1 MSRRLLLASVHD
13 VSPRFECE
21 VDALLERL
29 APVTG
34 QKVALLA
41 VPDHWGSA
49 PILSGTPF
57 ATRLRGWAERGH
69 EVFLH
74 GWFHQDRSA
83 HDSAAARFRA
93 KHMTA
98 GEGEFL
104 GLEKRDAE
112 RRIRD
117 GRALLEDVTGKPIA
131 GFIAPAW
138 LYGAGAHA
146 ALHACGVAMAEDHW
160 KVWSPRTGKVLAR
173 SPVVTWATRS
183 PARLRSS
190 LWAAAALRTLPMPG
204 VMRLAV
210 HPPDIR
216 SDVAMASVQK
226 TLAALA
232 RTRRC
237 GAYAE
242 LAG

>member
-1 MSRRLLLASVHD
+1 MSRRLLLASIHD
-13 VSPRFECE
+13 VSPRFEGE
-21 VDALLERL
+21 VDALLARL
-29 APVTG
+29 APVAG
-34 QKVALLA
+34 ERVALLA
-41 VPDHWGSA
+41 VPDHWGNA
-49 PILSGTPF
+49 PIISGTPF
-57 ATRLRGWAERGH
+57 ATRLRRWAERGH
-69 EVFLH
+69 EIFLH
-74 GWFHQDRSA
+74 GWFHQDRSDHA
-83 HDSAAARFRA
+83 GAAARFRA

-104 GLEKRDAE
+104 GLDRAEAE

-117 GRALLEDVTGKPIA
+117 GKALLEDVTGQPIA
-131 GFIAPAW
+131 GFVAPAW
-138 LYGAGAHA
+138 LYGDGAHT
-146 ALHACGVAMAEDHW
+146 ALRNTGIALAEDHW
-160 KVWSPRTGKVLAR
+160 KVWSPRTGQVLAR

-183 PARLRSS
+183 RARLRSS
-190 LWAAAALRTLPMPG
+190 LWAARALRTVPMPG

-216 SDVAMASVQK
+216 SDVAMASVDK

-237 GAYAE
+237 GGYGE

>member
-13 VSPRFECE
+13 VSPRFESE
-21 VDALLERL
+21 VDALLARLGPVAGERI
-29 APVTG
+29 
-34 QKVALLA
+34 ALLA

-57 ATRLRGWAERGH
+57 ATRLRRWAERGH

-83 HDSAAARFRA
+83 HEGAAARFRA
-93 KHMTA
+93 RHMTA

-104 GLEKRDAE
+104 GLAAAEAE

-117 GRALLEDVTGKPIA
+117 GRALLEDVTGRPIA

-138 LYGAGAHA
+138 LYGEGAHR
-146 ALHACGVAMAEDHW
+146 ALKTAGIALAEDHW
-160 KVWSPRTGKVLAR
+160 KVWSPRDARVLAR
-173 SPVVTWATRS
+173 SPVVTWATRTR
-183 PARLRSS
+183 ARLRSS
-190 LWAAAALRTLPMPG
+190 LWAAKALRTVPMPG

-216 SDVAMASVQK
+216 SDVAMASVDK
-226 TLAALA
+226 TLRALA
-232 RTRRC
+232 LTRRC
-237 GAYAE
+237 GSYAE
-242 LAG
+242 LAE

>member
-13 VSPRFECE
+13 VSPRFEGE

-29 APVTG
+29 GAVAG
-34 QKVALLA
+34 EKVALLA

-57 ATRLRGWAERGH
+57 ASRLRSWAERGH
-69 EVFLH
+69 EIFLH

-93 KHMTA
+93 RHMTA

-104 GLEKRDAE
+104 GLERAEAE

-138 LYGAGAHA
+138 LYGEGAHE
-146 ALHACGVAMAEDHW
+146 ALRNTGIVMAEDHW
-160 KVWSPRTGKVLAR
+160 KVWSPRDRKVLAR
-173 SPVVTWATRS
+173 SPVVTWATRT

-190 LWAAAALRTLPMPG
+190 LWAARALRTVPMPG

-216 SDVAMASVQK
+216 SPQAMASVEK
-226 TLAALA
+226 TLGALA
-232 RTRRC
+232 RSRRC